1 MTALP
6 GYDAWKLAGPDDG
19 PRSRFAPD
27 TVETG
32 CCIDLAEGL
41 IEAEGTYNADTGE
54 LLSIRIAGRDVPA
67 TAIAAFVGPVEW
79 ARIEVLDSAA
89 LHDLCAEALQDA
101 ADEYADCRYERWRD
115 DRGL

>member
-6 GYDAWKLAGPDDG
+6 GYDAWKLAAPDDS

-32 CCIDLAEGL
+32 CSIDLSEGL
-41 IEAEGTYNADTGE
+41 IEADGTYNADTGE

-67 TAIAAFVGPVEW
+67 AAIEAFVGPVEW
-79 ARIEVLDSAA
+79 ARIEVLDSDT
-89 LHDLCAEALQDA
+89 LSDLCADAARDA
-101 ADEYADCRYERWRD
+101 ADDYADYRYEQRRD
-115 DRGL
+115 DHA